1 MTYNM
6 NFTKL
11 GHFNRETNDFGME
24 SYAQEDK
31 DASRRTA
38 ESVGWLLM
46 YVHMS
51 KVMEDNI
58 EEIIFRMQFADTVHG
73 DPFMKKGGKECTIAE
88 VRHVL
93 TQHIGLET
101 NGSVSTRHKYIV
113 NIAKNL
119 ANDIDYKLSNNAQ
132 SEEEDKVNRAGLIDN
147 SSKGRIVD

>member
-6 NFTKL
+6 NFTKI

-24 SYAQEDK
+24 HYDQGDK

-38 ESVGWLLM
+38 ESMGWLLM
-46 YVHMS
+46 YVHQN
-51 KVMEDNI
+51 KITEDNI

-73 DPFMKKGGKECTIAE
+73 SPFMKKGGKEVSLQE
-88 VRHVL
+88 VRETVR
-93 TQHIGLET
+93 QHIGLET

-119 ANDIDYKLSNNAQ
+119 ANDIDYKLT
-132 SEEEDKVNRAGLIDN
+132 EENK
-147 SSKGRIVD
+147 

>member
-6 NFTKL
+6 NFYKI
-11 GHFNRETNDFGME
+11 GHFDREENDFGAPHWE
-24 SYAQEDK
+24 QADK
-31 DASRRTA
+31 DAVRQTA
-38 ESVGWLLM
+38 ESMGWLLM
-46 YVHMS
+46 YVHQNEIT
-51 KVMEDNI
+51 EDNI

-119 ANDIDYKLSNNAQ
+119 ANDIDYKLTEENN
-132 SEEEDKVNRAGLIDN
+132 KVNRAGLIDN
-147 SSKGRIVD
+147 SPEGRIID

>member
-6 NFTKL
+6 NFTKI

-24 SYAQEDK
+24 HYDQEDK

-38 ESVGWLLM
+38 ESMGWLLM
-46 YVHMS
+46 YVHQN
-51 KVMEDNI
+51 KITEDNI

-73 DPFMKKGGKECTIAE
+73 SPFMKKGGKEVSLQE
-88 VRHVL
+88 VRETVR
-93 TQHIGLET
+93 QHIGLET

-119 ANDIDYKLSNNAQ
+119 ANDSDYKLT
-132 SEEEDKVNRAGLIDN
+132 EENK
-147 SSKGRIVD
+147 